1 MDYAKVVERFKEV
14 FKRNGAVED
23 KDYPWFGK
31 ADEENLTY
39 LTDLYSTFNYWTSI
53 YLDDELEALKNYKVP
68 QSVLEFYA
76 QYEPKG
82 IPTTEAGIYLLDLE
96 NIKDENSS
104 DAGGGVL
111 LKYGVITIATTIGG
125 DLVCI
130 DLNNMKNN
138 EPKVVIIEHWECCD
152 VDCVES
158 YEDVCEIEHLVSES
172 FSEFLW
178 KLSGNEYED
187 FEDTFLQED

>member
-1 MDYAKVVERFKEV
+1 MDYTKVVERFKEV

-31 ADEENLTY
+31 ADEEKLKY

-53 YLDDELEALKNYKVP
+53 YLDDELETLMNYKVP
-68 QSVLEFYA
+68 QSVIEFYV

-152 VDCVES
+152 VDCVKS

-178 KLSGNEYED
+178 KLSGDEYED